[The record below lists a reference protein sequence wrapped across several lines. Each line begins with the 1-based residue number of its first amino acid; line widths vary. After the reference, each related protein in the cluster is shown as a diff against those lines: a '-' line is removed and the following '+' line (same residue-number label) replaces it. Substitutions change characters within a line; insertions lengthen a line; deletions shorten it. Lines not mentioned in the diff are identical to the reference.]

1 MPTATLPPRTAPV
14 AVALLILALPAL
26 TPSPAAAASS
36 EAVEGDEVGRGRLL
50 FRIHCASCHGAD
62 GRGGGPVAEVLKKT
76 PPDLTAI
83 ARRRDGAFSSEEV
96 ARIIDGRAEIR
107 SHGGREM
114 PVWGASFQELGRDDD
129 RETEIAAKIAAL
141 VAWLRSIQEPPE
153 GVEE

>member
-1 MPTATLPPRTAPV
+1 M
-14 AVALLILALPAL
+14 
-26 TPSPAAAASS
+26 
-36 EAVEGDEVGRGRLL
+36 
-50 FRIHCASCHGAD
+50 
-62 GRGGGPVAEVLKKT
+62 AEVLKKT